1 MARETRDIAYPIA
14 FIGFI
19 LLVMTILVIDPDR
32 MNGLTLAKY
41 FWFYSTLL
49 LTGVITFGLAFYS
62 MSIASIDITN
72 SIMIGI
78 SIRADCFRTTGSDLG
93 ILPIVRPYPRYA
105 KRLHALRLSTP
116 HELLCHVSG
125 HHSTHSSLLDHHVI
139 TEIKIRLHSS
149 PYRN

>member
-49 LTGVITFGLAFYS
+49 LTGVIRSCFLLYVDREYRHNQVNNDRDF
-62 MSIASIDITN
+62 
-72 SIMIGI
+72 
-78 SIRADCFRTTGSDLG
+78 DCSD
-93 ILPIVRPYPRYA
+93 Y
-105 KRLHALRLSTP
+105 
-116 HELLCHVSG
+116 
-125 HHSTHSSLLDHHVI
+125 
-139 TEIKIRLHSS
+139 
-149 PYRN
+149 

>member
-62 MSIASIDITN
+62 MSIASIDITK

-78 SIRADCFRTTGSDLG
+78 LTVVIIDICTPFPWVRTLSKEVPTN
-93 ILPIVRPYPRYA
+93 ILRHLFPP
-105 KRLHALRLSTP
+105 L
-116 HELLCHVSG
+116 
-125 HHSTHSSLLDHHVI
+125 
-139 TEIKIRLHSS
+139 
-149 PYRN
+149 

>member
-62 MSIASIDITN
+62 MSIASIDITK

-78 SIRADCFRTTGSDLG
+78 LTVVIIDIS
-93 ILPIVRPYPRYA
+93 RYSNMEMMNT
-105 KRLHALRLSTP
+105 KIFLLVIISFFFFDIFLLRLRS
-116 HELLCHVSG
+116 LIASVCNGRGSG
-125 HHSTHSSLLDHHVI
+125 IVPLQQNYNFL
-139 TEIKIRLHSS
+139 
-149 PYRN
+149 

>member
-19 LLVMTILVIDPDR
+19 LLVMTILLIDPDR

-62 MSIASIDITN
+62 MSIASIDITK

-78 SIRADCFRTTGSDLG
+78 LTVVIIDIS
-93 ILPIVRPYPRYA
+93 RYSNMEMMNT
-105 KRLHALRLSTP
+105 KIF
-116 HELLCHVSG
+116 LLVIISFFFFDIFF
-125 HHSTHSSLLDHHVI
+125 HH
-139 TEIKIRLHSS
+139 
-149 PYRN
+149 

>member
-14 FIGFI
+14 FTGFI

-62 MSIASIDITN
+62 MSVASIDITK

-78 SIRADCFRTTGSDLG
+78 LTVVIIDIS
-93 ILPIVRPYPRYA
+93 RYSNMEMMNA
-105 KRLHALRLSTP
+105 KIF
-116 HELLCHVSG
+116 LL
-125 HHSTHSSLLDHHVI
+125 
-139 TEIKIRLHSS
+139 
-149 PYRN
+149 

>member
-41 FWFYSTLL
+41 FWFYSMLL

-62 MSIASIDITN
+62 YVDREYRHN
-72 SIMIGI
+72 QVNND
-78 SIRADCFRTTGSDLG
+78 RDFDCSD
-93 ILPIVRPYPRYA
+93 Y
-105 KRLHALRLSTP
+105 
-116 HELLCHVSG
+116 
-125 HHSTHSSLLDHHVI
+125 
-139 TEIKIRLHSS
+139 
-149 PYRN
+149 

>member
-14 FIGFI
+14 FTGFI

-62 MSIASIDITN
+62 MSVASIDITK

-78 SIRADCFRTTGSDLG
+78 LTVVIIDIS
-93 ILPIVRPYPRYA
+93 RYSNMEMMNA
-105 KRLHALRLSTP
+105 KIFLLVIISFFFFDTFFHHYKKATKIFQFVLIAFALL
-116 HELLCHVSG
+116 
-125 HHSTHSSLLDHHVI
+125 
-139 TEIKIRLHSS
+139 
-149 PYRN
+149 